1 MNAEHQM
8 VASDVFITWVN
19 DEGIL
24 LMATA
29 VTTPR
34 TGAELALRSAR
45 VLAFTIACKARIP

>member
-1 MNAEHQM
+1 M